1 MGSVPAVW
9 RLEASCGFV
18 GDQESGV
25 EGRNKEEVSGGNPTS
40 SKVMSSIC
48 SSERSFGADGGS
60 AHASF
65 AQGHSEAASRAC
77 PKSVVGRVSELL
89 SDVATHGLGGSSFGL
104 TGVVAVATALFL
116 GSSAI
121 TSFQASHQQISPVEQ
136 PTAVAS
142 AVFPGPV
149 I

>member
-1 MGSVPAVW
+1 MGGVPAVW
-9 RLEASCGFV
+9 RLEACWGFV
-18 GDQESGV
+18 GDPESGV
-25 EGRNKEEVSGGNPTS
+25 EGWNKEEVYGGNPTS

-48 SSERSFGADGGS
+48 SSERFFGAEGGS

-65 AQGHSEAASRAC
+65 ARGHSQAASRAC
-77 PKSVVGRVSELL
+77 QQSVVARVSELL

-121 TSFQASHQQISPVEQ
+121 TSFQSSHQQISPAEQ

-142 AVFPGPV
+142 AVDPV
-149 I
+149 VVV